1 MKYIEQASLQ
11 RQKTEQRSPRAGGA
25 ETREWWFNG
34 YRVSFEGDIKV
45 MENSGDN
52 CSATWSA

>member
-1 MKYIEQASLQ
+1 MKYIEQANLQ

-25 ETREWWFNG
+25 ETKEWWFNG

-45 MENSGDN
+45 MEKSGDN
-52 CSATWSA
+52 CSAT